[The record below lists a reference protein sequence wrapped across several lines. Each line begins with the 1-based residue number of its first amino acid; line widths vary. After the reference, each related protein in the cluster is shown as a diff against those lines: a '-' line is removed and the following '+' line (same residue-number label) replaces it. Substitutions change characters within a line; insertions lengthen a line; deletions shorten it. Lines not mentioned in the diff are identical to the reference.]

1 MNREQMHISLFFL
14 IAAIIFY
21 LFFKIM
27 LPFFIPLCWAAV
39 FAVIFYP
46 LQKRFAT
53 RLKNRSLLATVMCLL
68 VVLVIIGPVTYLFV
82 AVVYQAA
89 GAVAQVN
96 DLYNSGRLQQL
107 LDGRLPL
114 WQSIKDMLAPYYDLS
129 QIDIGE
135 LARDAVGKLSGVVLD
150 QTTWLVTNATKA
162 VFNFGLMVFAM
173 FYFFREGDQIAARI
187 KRLLPLESVQI
198 DTAFTQLRE
207 VIQATMYGGVAVALL
222 QGCLG
227 GILFALV
234 GIGSPVFW
242 GAVMAFLSLIPF
254 VGAFIVYVPAGIIL
268 IATGSTI
275 KGIIVIAAGVLIIS
289 QVDNVVRPIL
299 ISGRTSLHPLLLFFA
314 ILGGIT
320 LFGLVGLVV
329 GPIVAAAFV
338 ILFNIFEMRLHTDTS
353 HSGEPGP

>member
-1 MNREQMHISLFFL
+1 MNREQMHLSLFFL

-39 FAVIFYP
+39 FAIVFDP
-46 LQKRFAT
+46 LQKRFAA
-53 RLKNRSLLATVMCLL
+53 RLKNPSLLATVMCLL
-68 VVLVIIGPVTYLFV
+68 VVFLIIGPVTYLFV

-89 GAVAQVN
+89 GAVAQIN

-129 QIDIGE
+129 QINFGD

-150 QTTWLVTNATKA
+150 QTTWLLTNATKA
-162 VFNFGLMVFAM
+162 VFDFGLMVFAM
-173 FYFFREGDQIAARI
+173 FYFFREGDWIVARI
-187 KRLLPLESVQI
+187 KRLLPLERAQI

-207 VIQATMYGGVAVALL
+207 VIQATMYGGIAVALL
-222 QGCLG
+222 QGFLG
-227 GILFALV
+227 GVLFALV
-234 GIGSPVFW
+234 GIASPVFW
-242 GAVMAFLSLIPF
+242 GAVMAFLSLLPF
-254 VGAFIVYVPAGIIL
+254 VGSFIVYVPAGIIL
-268 IATGSTI
+268 IIAGSPL
-275 KGIIVIAAGVLIIS
+275 KGIIVIAAGILIIS
-289 QVDNVVRPIL
+289 QVDNFVRPYL

-338 ILFNIFEMRLHTDTS
+338 ILFNIFEMRLHSETNQV
-353 HSGEPGP
+353 GEPGP